1 MIHLLIVLC
10 AISCVSDFINA
21 VLARTTAVLKK
32 LEGVDP
38 TPPQPAFSMDGQIP
52 NPMTMLSNLFFT
64 KFNVFTVLRLMLG
77 AVSIVSHLVLP
88 YYMLSRFNKMTNAN
102 YQRQTYSYT
111 PFMIL
116 DFDILP
122 LPTEDVTGVSLFR
135 PKVTTQQ
142 KPFGNLEGER
152 LREATALTSFNR
164 YIAFN
169 VARTAMKA
177 IYSTFHAIYNPEE
190 YLQQLLNRD
199 KAAAR

>member
-38 TPPQPAFSMDGQIP
+38 TPPQPAFSMDGQIT

-64 KFNVFTVLRLMLG
+64 KFNVFTVLRLMVG

-122 LPTEDVTGVSLFR
+122 LPTEDVTG
-135 PKVTTQQ
+135 